1 MSEIYQSLL
10 NLINKTYLSF
20 NFLINEYMS
29 ENNRM
34 ITVQMQ
40 ENAFT
45 MEEMNAIFDALNTIS
60 IERTDFQINGLI
72 KFSSSFTPTPTPT
85 PIPES

>member
-1 MSEIYQSLL
+1 
-10 NLINKTYLSF
+10 
-20 NFLINEYMS
+20 MS